1 MATNFT
7 SQLHP
12 GIFLEQKG
20 TCDIISKIK
29 GFFFLFFAY
38 EKISKFNQI
47 AETLSALNNQEEISW
62 KYLKI
67 SFPLPTSL

>member
-20 TCDIISKIK
+20 TFNIISKIK
-29 GFFFLFFAY
+29 GFFSFFFAY
-38 EKISKFNQI
+38 EKNSKFNQI

-62 KYLKI
+62 KY
-67 SFPLPTSL
+67 

>member
-20 TCDIISKIK
+20 TFDIISKIK
-29 GFFFLFFAY
+29 VFFLFFAY

-67 SFPLPTSL
+67 SFSLPTSL

>member
-20 TCDIISKIK
+20 TFDIISKIK
-29 GFFFLFFAY
+29 VFFLFFFANQ
-38 EKISKFNQI
+38 KISKFNQI